1 MKDSAAT
8 DSKDLASFGYRQEL
22 KRSIGSFSSFA
33 AGFSYISILTGLFQM
48 FHLGYGIAGPGFFWT
63 WPLVLTGQLLV
74 ALCFAELASRFP
86 LSGGVYQWAKF
97 TGNPFLGWMTGWIY
111 LACLITTI
119 AAVAMALQVSL
130 PQISSSFQ
138 IIGSSNDARSV
149 ALNAILLGSILIVIS
164 TLINAR
170 GIKLLALIN
179 NIGVFA
185 ELIGIALLIVLL
197 FLSRVRSPIEAV
209 VTINA
214 VGSEFGSFPDVTVL
228 LAATALTASYVLYG
242 FDTAG
247 TLAEETHD
255 PRRKAPR
262 AILQALL
269 AAGFSGLLVLLFSLM
284 AAPDLGMPGLGNING
299 GLPMLVKSVLGETTG
314 ILFLCIVI
322 FAIIVCTLA
331 VQSGAVRLMFAM
343 GRDKCLPFSESISEV
358 SSKTQTPVLATLLCG
373 MGAIIILAINLQ
385 VPKVFEL
392 VTSIAILWANLA
404 YWIVVTLALKNRF
417 VAGRSG
423 VDADARFK
431 LGKWGFAV
439 NILALCW
446 STFMVL
452 NVSWP
457 RTSTYGFEWYHQ
469 YAAWIYTA
477 GLIFLGVFIYYY
489 RLNRKQRV
497 LHLSREEHVSATA
510 KH

>member
-1 MKDSAAT
+1 MKDSPVT
-8 DSKDLASFGYRQEL
+8 DNNDLASFGYRQEL
-22 KRSIGSFSSFA
+22 KRSLGSFSSFA

-48 FHLGYGIAGPGFFWT
+48 FYLGYGVAGPGFFWT
-63 WPLVLTGQLLV
+63 WPFVLAGQLLV

-138 IIGSSNDARSV
+138 IIGTSNDPKSIAK
-149 ALNAILLGSILIVIS
+149 NAILLGSVLIVTS
-164 TLINAR
+164 TIVNAK

-185 ELIGIALLIVLL
+185 ELVGIIFLIVLL
-197 FLSRVRSPIEAV
+197 FLKKVRSPIDAV
-209 VTINA
+209 VHIKYI
-214 VGSEFGSFPDVTVL
+214 GSAFKSFPDVTIL
-228 LAATALTASYVLYG
+228 MAATALTASYVLYG

-247 TLAEETHD
+247 TLAEETLD
-255 PRRKAPR
+255 PRKKAPR

-269 AAGFSGLLVLLFSLM
+269 TAGFAGLLVLLFALM
-284 AAPDLGMPGLGNING
+284 AVPDLGMPDLGNIRG
-299 GLPMLVKSVLGETTG
+299 GLPMLVKSVLGKTTG
-314 ILFLCIVI
+314 SLFLCIVI
-322 FAIIVCTLA
+322 FAITVCTFA

-343 GRDKCLPFSESISEV
+343 GRDGCLPFSKSLSEV

-373 MGAIIILAINLQ
+373 LAAIIILAMNLQ
-385 VPKVFEL
+385 FPKVFEL

-404 YWIVVTLALKNRF
+404 YWIVVALQLKNRF
-417 VAGRSG
+417 ISARYG
-423 VDADARFK
+423 VDTDARFN
-431 LGKWGFAV
+431 LGKWGFPV
-439 NILALCW
+439 NILALIW
-446 STFMVL
+446 STFMVI

-457 RTSTYGFEWYHQ
+457 RTATYGLEWYHQ
-469 YAAWIYTA
+469 YSAWIYTA
-477 GLIFLGVFIYYY
+477 GLICLGVFIYYY
-489 RLNRKQRV
+489 KLIKRQRI
-497 LHLSREEHVSATA
+497 S
-510 KH
+510 

>member
-1 MKDSAAT
+1 MNDSPVKD
-8 DSKDLASFGYRQEL
+8 KNDLASFGYRQEL
-22 KRSIGSFSSFA
+22 KRTLGSFSSFA

-48 FHLGYGIAGPGFFWT
+48 FHLGYGVAGPAFFWT
-63 WPLVLTGQLLV
+63 WPFVLGGQLLV

-97 TGNPFLGWMTGWIY
+97 TGSPFLGWMTGWIY

-130 PQISSSFQ
+130 PQISNSFQ
-138 IIGSSNDARSV
+138 IIGISSDPKSV
-149 ALNAILLGSILIVIS
+149 AVNAILLGSILIVIS
-164 TLINAR
+164 TIINAR
-170 GIKLLALIN
+170 GIKLLAAIN

-185 ELIGIALLIVLL
+185 ELAGILLLIILL

-209 VTINA
+209 VHIKHTGI
-214 VGSEFGSFPDVTVL
+214 EFSSFPDVTIL

-255 PRRKAPR
+255 PRKKAPR

-269 AAGFSGLLVLLFSLM
+269 AAGFAGLLVLLFALM
-284 AAPDLGMPGLGNING
+284 AAPDLGMPDLGNIRG

-314 ILFLCIVI
+314 RLFLCIVI

-331 VQSGAVRLMFAM
+331 VQSGTVRLMFAM
-343 GRDKCLPFSESISEV
+343 GRDGCLPFSKSLSQV
-358 SSKTQTPVLATLLCG
+358 SLKTHTPILATLLSG
-373 MGAIIILAINLQ
+373 LGAIIILAMN
-385 VPKVFEL
+385 VKFPKVFEL

-404 YWIVVTLALKNRF
+404 YWIVVALQLKNRLKL
-417 VAGRSG
+417 ASHGEET
-423 VDADARFK
+423 DARFS
-431 LGKWGFAV
+431 LGKWGLPV
-439 NILALCW
+439 NILALIW
-446 STFMVL
+446 SSFMVI

-457 RTSTYGFEWYHQ
+457 RTATYGSEWYQQ
-469 YAAWIYTA
+469 YSAWIYTV
-477 GLIFLGVFIYYY
+477 GLIIVGVVIYYFKLIK
-489 RLNRKQRV
+489 RRRI
-497 LHLSREEHVSATA
+497 S
-510 KH
+510 

>member
-1 MKDSAAT
+1 MKDAPVT
-8 DSKDLASFGYRQEL
+8 DNNDLASFGYRQEL

-48 FHLGYGIAGPGFFWT
+48 FYLGYGVAGPAFFWT
-63 WPLVLTGQLLV
+63 WPCVLAGQLLV

-130 PQISSSFQ
+130 PQISDSFQ
-138 IIGSSNDARSV
+138 IIGTSADPKSV
-149 ALNAILLGSILIVIS
+149 AVNAILLGTILIVAS
-164 TLINAR
+164 TLINVR
-170 GIKLLALIN
+170 GIRLLALIN

-185 ELIGIALLIVLL
+185 ELVGIILLIILL
-197 FLSRVRSPIEAV
+197 FSSRVRTPVEAV
-209 VTINA
+209 VHIKNA
-214 VGSEFGSFPDVTVL
+214 GSGLTSFPDLKIL

-255 PRRKAPR
+255 PRKKAPR

-269 AAGFSGLLVLLFSLM
+269 AAGFAGLLVLLFALM
-284 AAPDLGMPGLGNING
+284 AAPDLAMPDLGNIRG

-314 ILFLCIVI
+314 RLFLCDVI
-322 FAIIVCTLA
+322 LAISVCTFA
-331 VQSGAVRLMFAM
+331 VHSGTVRLMFAM
-343 GRDKCLPFSESISEV
+343 GRDGCLPFSKSLSEV

-373 MGAIIILAINLQ
+373 MGAIIILAVNLQ
-385 VPKVFEL
+385 FPKVFEL

-404 YWIVVTLALKNRF
+404 YWIVVALQLKNRI
-417 VAGRSG
+417 VSARSG
-423 VDADARFK
+423 ADTRARFSM
-431 LGKWGFAV
+431 GKWGLPV
-439 NILALCW
+439 NILALIW
-446 STFMVL
+446 SSFMVI

-457 RTSTYGFEWYHQ
+457 RTATYGVEWYHQ

-477 GLIFLGVFIYYY
+477 GLICIGVFIYYY
-489 RLNRKQRV
+489 KSFKRR
-497 LHLSREEHVSATA
+497 SMA
-510 KH
+510 

>member
-1 MKDSAAT
+1 MKDAPVT
-8 DSKDLASFGYRQEL
+8 DNNDLASFGYRQEL

-48 FHLGYGIAGPGFFWT
+48 FYLGYGVAGPAFFWT
-63 WPLVLTGQLLV
+63 WPFVLSGQLLV

-130 PQISSSFQ
+130 PQISGSFQ
-138 IIGSSNDARSV
+138 ILGTSNDPKSV
-149 ALNAILLGSILIVIS
+149 AVNAILLGSILIVAS
-164 TLINAR
+164 TLVNIR

-185 ELIGIALLIVLL
+185 ELVGILLLIILL
-197 FLSRVRSPIEAV
+197 FLSRVRSPVEAV
-209 VTINA
+209 VHIKNA
-214 VGSEFGSFPDVTVL
+214 GSGLKTFPDLKIL

-247 TLAEETHD
+247 TLAEETLD
-255 PRRKAPR
+255 PRKKAPR

-269 AAGFSGLLVLLFSLM
+269 AAGFAGLLVLLFALM
-284 AAPDLGMPGLGNING
+284 AAPDLGMPDLGNIRG

-314 ILFLCIVI
+314 RLFLCDVI
-322 FAIIVCTLA
+322 LAISVCTFA
-331 VQSGAVRLMFAM
+331 VHSGTVRLMFAM
-343 GRDKCLPFSESISEV
+343 GRDGCMPFSKSLSEV
-358 SSKTQTPVLATLLCG
+358 SPKTQTPVLATLLCG
-373 MGAIIILAINLQ
+373 MGAIIILAVNLQ
-385 VPKVFEL
+385 FPKVFEL

-404 YWIVVTLALKNRF
+404 YWIVVALQLKNRIIS
-417 VAGRSG
+417 ARSG
-423 VDADARFK
+423 ADTGARFN
-431 LGKWGFAV
+431 LGKWGFPV
-439 NILALCW
+439 NILALIW
-446 STFMVL
+446 SSFMVI

-457 RTSTYGFEWYHQ
+457 RTATYGSEWYHQ

-477 GLIFLGVFIYYY
+477 GLICIGVFIYYY
-489 RLNRKQRV
+489 KSVKRRSISKGIWSTRSL
-497 LHLSREEHVSATA
+497 
-510 KH
+510 